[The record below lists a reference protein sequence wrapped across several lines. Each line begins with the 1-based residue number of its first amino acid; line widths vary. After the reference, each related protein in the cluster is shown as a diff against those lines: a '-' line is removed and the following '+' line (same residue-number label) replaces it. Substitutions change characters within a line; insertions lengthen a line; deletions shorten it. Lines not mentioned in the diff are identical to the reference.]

1 MPDISHEELKENY
14 DSYKDKVMERAKKN
28 YSIYNK
34 KELTEVCD
42 DDIINSSEWIIR
54 STIVI

>member
-1 MPDISHEELKENY
+1 
-14 DSYKDKVMERAKKN
+14 MERAKKN

-42 DDIINSSEWIIR
+42 DDIINSSPDYQDGI
-54 STIVI
+54 IVI